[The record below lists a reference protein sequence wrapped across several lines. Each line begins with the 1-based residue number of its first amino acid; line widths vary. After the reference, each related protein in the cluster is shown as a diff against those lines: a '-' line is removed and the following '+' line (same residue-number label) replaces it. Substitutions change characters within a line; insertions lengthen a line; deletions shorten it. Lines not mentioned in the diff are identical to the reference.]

1 MGIWYVVNLMTETAV
16 GNMIGF
22 QYCQIMDV
30 IGVYG
35 IIYLSVGSLGIAIY
49 RVLYIKL
56 EYFVKYVVGERLL
69 LGIIWIISI
78 TSCGVLVFLF
88 TFEASSH
95 RTQMNM
101 CTGLSITDTQIVID
115 YGLSRGEEMLT
126 TTTLQKSVTTT
137 CIAMQTIEF
146 FIYIWFF
153 THRYRNDN
161 GNIKK
166 LLTQDVIHER
176 NTKNVITFL
185 GQFYGFIME
194 YAFLTSLLLLMYF
207 ADEHTTQIKALMVM
221 IKIMDFGLLS
231 AVEVWS
237 SPGLRSFMR

>member
-1 MGIWYVVNLMTETAV
+1 
-16 GNMIGF
+16 
-22 QYCQIMDV
+22 MDV

-56 EYFVKYVVGERLL
+56 EYWVKYVVGESLL
-69 LGIIWIISI
+69 LGMIWIMSI

-88 TFEASSH
+88 TFETTSH

-101 CTGLSITDTQIVID
+101 CTGLSITDTQIFID
-115 YGLSRGEEMLT
+115 YDLSRGEEMLT
-126 TTTLQKSVTTT
+126 TTTLQRSVTTT
-137 CIAMQTIEF
+137 CILMQTIEF
-146 FIYIWFF
+146 TIYIWFF
-153 THRYRNDN
+153 SHRYRNDN

-176 NTKNVITFL
+176 NIKNVSTFL
-185 GQFYGFIME
+185 GQFYAFIME
-194 YAFLTSLLLLMYF
+194 YAFLTSLLLFMYF
-207 ADEHTTQIKALMVM
+207 ADEYTTQIKALMVM

-231 AVEVWS
+231 AVEVLS